1 MFSDEEKSN
10 LNDRKIK
17 SSSNKSFSID
27 ENSLLSKISPPP
39 PITHRKST
47 QFFHQKI
54 VNQSINQYKLTL
66 YPSKPNQLP
75 KYHYMMFRSLFT
87 WFIDSSFIHQK
98 FSPPKQILTEQYTR
112 NIILSFHQPK
122 ENEREEKRREVNKN
136 IYFDSKLAKC
146 RDPKTCRP
154 L

>member
-75 KYHYMMFRSLFT
+75 KYHYTMFRSLFT

-98 FSPPKQILTEQYTR
+98 FSPPKQILTKQYTR
-112 NIILSFHQPK
+112 NIILSFHQKKMK
-122 ENEREEKRREVNKN
+122 EKKNEEKLIKRYISIRN
-136 IYFDSKLAKC
+136 
-146 RDPKTCRP
+146 
-154 L
+154 